1 MEQLRETAMKE
12 AVCSGNWTLLKE
24 LLCREDVED
33 RDIQESL
40 VLQELELSETVEG

>member
-24 LLCREDVED
+24 LLCRDVED